1 MIRGM
6 EKGQAKTPKK
16 RTKTILTDQRISKRL
31 AVETTSSLSSQ
42 PLTPAGKGLVH
53 FA

>member
-1 MIRGM
+1 M
-6 EKGQAKTPKK
+6 AVLVSKK
-16 RTKTILTDQRISKRL
+16 RGQSRYNNSCKHLPLIIEEDKMKTMYTSL
-31 AVETTSSLSSQ
+31 ASQ